1 MIFFQNIYTLFTT
14 KNILKLEYD
23 NYNNND
29 DNDDMMCY
37 CGVCNFMQCYVSPI
51 IYFFIYKLKIK
62 I

>member
-1 MIFFQNIYTLFTT
+1 MIFFQNIYTLLKTR
-14 KNILKLEYD
+14 NILNLEYE
-23 NYNNND
+23 NYND
-29 DNDDMMCY
+29 DNDDIMCY

>member
-1 MIFFQNIYTLFTT
+1 MIFFQNVYILLTSR
-14 KNILKLEYD
+14 NILKLEYE
-23 NYNNND
+23 NYND
-29 DNDDMMCY
+29 DNDDIMCY